1 MSKGKAA
8 LDALKFLTSG
18 IKKVDLG
25 DMARPVTGARLDAL
39 ESMLPK
45 AAKAG
50 DDWGWKG
57 GKPGEI
63 TGEMYERALTN
74 KDFATVR
81 KAEDQMI
88 TAWKKKNPVGMV
100 MADELD
106 RYYANPFYSTEK
118 ARAYSTADLMNRF
131 AKLEKAD
138 FPREWTGKAFSSF
151 SQSQFDSPYVL
162 NTVSDL
168 MRPLTN
174 DQRETFLALLPEWS
188 GSLDDL
194 AAAARSL

>member
-45 AAKAG
+45 AAKSA

-63 TGEMYERALTN
+63 TGT
-74 KDFATVR
+74 
-81 KAEDQMI
+81 
-88 TAWKKKNPVGMV
+88 
-100 MADELD
+100 
-106 RYYANPFYSTEK
+106 
-118 ARAYSTADLMNRF
+118 
-131 AKLEKAD
+131 
-138 FPREWTGKAFSSF
+138 
-151 SQSQFDSPYVL
+151 
-162 NTVSDL
+162 
-168 MRPLTN
+168 
-174 DQRETFLALLPEWS
+174 
-188 GSLDDL
+188 
-194 AAAARSL
+194 